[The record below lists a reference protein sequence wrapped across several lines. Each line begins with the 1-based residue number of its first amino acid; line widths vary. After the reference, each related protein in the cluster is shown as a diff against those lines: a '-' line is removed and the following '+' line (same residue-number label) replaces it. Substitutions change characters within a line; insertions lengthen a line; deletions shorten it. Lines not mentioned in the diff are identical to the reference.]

1 MLYFSKAKNFWLYS
15 SKKHKEI
22 KNEKPLWAFFKAKC
36 TQWFA
41 GVKIV
46 KSVKLSPCVH
56 MVELLNA
63 FCFRKKKE
71 DIFWITN
78 MVSLNPFH
86 YFPYNTV
93 NVILRAM
100 SDWSK
105 DTMCFSTV

>member
-1 MLYFSKAKNFWLYS
+1 MSF
-15 SKKHKEI
+15 
-22 KNEKPLWAFFKAKC
+22 FFKAKC
-36 TQWFA
+36 TLWFA

-46 KSVKLSPCVH
+46 KSVKLSPRVH

-63 FCFRKKKE
+63 FCFRKKTE

-86 YFPYNTV
+86 YFPYNTL

-105 DTMCFSTV
+105 DTMCFPTV